1 MERFTLSRWRFLRRR
16 RTVLQ
21 QMKEAGMPGAA
32 TALLIR
38 QSPERH
44 LTTARLFMTLM
55 GIFAAVLAGWL
66 VVHDVS
72 PWLDARWP
80 FAAGGSWVLASA
92 IILVTAAL
100 TYVALVA
107 GQIVPRALAPAASGA
122 RRTCGRLA
130 ASRPDA
136 MLRLGACRRGVVVV
150 RHPSVV
156 GPAGRFRSRANNSHD
171 DRGGRDQPGTG
182 GS

>member
-1 MERFTLSRWRFLRRR
+1 MDSGAVGGKLIPIAIAMLLYGTFHAIEVALLAAQKNR
-16 RTVLQ
+16 LQ

-66 VVHDVS
+66 VVRDVS

-92 IILVTAAL
+92 ITLVTAAL
-100 TYVALVA
+100 TYVALVV
-107 GQIVPRALAPAASGA
+107 GQIVPRGARPAAPGV
-122 RRTCGRLA
+122 RRAGD
-130 ASRPDA
+130 PP
-136 MLRLGACRRGVVVV
+136 V
-150 RHPSVV
+150 RCTS
-156 GPAGRFRSRANNSHD
+156 
-171 DRGGRDQPGTG
+171 
-182 GS
+182 